1 MKKQEKTQKT
11 KERILAAAL
20 EEFGRKSYDAAS
32 VNSIC
37 EAGQI
42 PKGLIYHNF
51 KGKDDLYL
59 SCVKNCYDEMM
70 SALKAQPFEIR
81 NAKEGLQN
89 FLIRRQEFF
98 LANPCYTNIFFNAM
112 LQPPRHLTQ
121 ELTQLRSGFDEY
133 CSQCYLA
140 VLDSLTLRSGIT
152 REMALE
158 YFLAASEMFN
168 SYFQKKAE
176 QNGGYRELIEDHE
189 GRLSAIFDIM
199 FYGVAKEPAEEH
211 YEGSREERSGEAK

>member
-20 EEFGRKSYDAAS
+20 EEFGSKSYDAAS

-51 KGKDDLYL
+51 KGKDELYL
-59 SCVKNCYDEMM
+59 LCVKSCYDEMM
-70 SALKAQPFEIR
+70 AALEVHSFEILD
-81 NAKEGLQN
+81 AKESLQN
-89 FLIRRQEFF
+89 FLMVRQRFF
-98 LANPCYTNIFFNAM
+98 QENPNYANIFFNAV
-112 LQPPRHLTQ
+112 LQPPKHLAQ
-121 ELTQLRSGFDEY
+121 ELAQLRRGFDEY
-133 CSQCYLA
+133 FSQCYLA
-140 VLDSLTLRSGIT
+140 VLNCLTLRDGIT
-152 REMALE
+152 KELALE

-168 SYFQKKAE
+168 SYFQKIAE
-176 QNGGYRELIEDHE
+176 QNGDYRELIDDHE

-199 FYGVAKEPAEEH
+199 LYGVAKEPTGGA
-211 YEGSREERSGEAK
+211 S